1 MLASAS
7 TIYNEL
13 AVARPDLL
21 DILASPNWHF
31 DPLVL
36 RAQLERN
43 KLTSSR

>member
-13 AVARPDLL
+13 VVTRPDLL

-36 RAQLERN
+36 RAQLDQF
-43 KLTSSR
+43 KLMPST